1 MMKVAGF
8 LVVALMLILGVIG
21 LLVPNRLVE
30 MARFTTTPNGIYVA
44 AGVRMAIGVILWL
57 VASRSRFPKLLRV
70 LGTLALIGGIGTLV
84 LGSQR
89 AREIADW
96 VSANG
101 TLVVRM
107 FGVFALAIGSFIAYA
122 ISDRRYV

>member
-1 MMKVAGF
+1 M
-8 LVVALMLILGVIG
+8 ALFLILGVIG
-21 LLVPNRLVE
+21 LLVPNRLLE
-30 MARFTTTPNGIYVA
+30 MARFTTTPNGVYVA
-44 AGVRMAIGVILWL
+44 AVVRVAIGAILWM
-57 VASRSRFPKLLRV
+57 VAAQSRFPKILRV
-70 LGTLALIGGIGTLV
+70 LGTLALIGGIGTII

-101 TLVVRM
+101 TVIIRT
-107 FGVFALAIGSFIAYA
+107 FGGFALAIGSFIAYA

>member
-1 MMKVAGF
+1 MKLLGF

-21 LLVPNRLVE
+21 LLVPNRLME
-30 MARFTTTPNGIYVA
+30 LARFTTTPNGIYVA
-44 AGVRMAIGVILWL
+44 AGVRIAIGAILWM
-57 VASRSRFPKLLRV
+57 VASRSRFPKILRV
-70 LGTLALIGGIGTLV
+70 LATLAVIGGIATLV

-96 VSANG
+96 ASANG
-101 TLVVRM
+101 TMVVQT
-107 FGVFALAIGSFIAYA
+107 FGVFALAISGFIAYA

>member
-1 MMKVAGF
+1 MKVPGF

-21 LLVPNRLVE
+21 LLVPNRLME

-44 AGVRMAIGVILWL
+44 AGVRIVIGAMLWM
-57 VASRSRFPKLLRV
+57 VASRSRFPKILRV
-70 LGTLALIGGIGTLV
+70 LATLAVIGGIATLV

-96 VSANG
+96 ASANG
-101 TLVVRM
+101 TMVVRT

>member
-1 MMKVAGF
+1 MKVLGF
-8 LVVALMLILGVIG
+8 LVVALLLILGVLG
-21 LLVPNRLVE
+21 LLVPNRLME
-30 MARFTTTPNGIYVA
+30 MARFTTTPNGIYLA
-44 AGVRMAIGVILWL
+44 AGVRMAIGVILWM
-57 VASRSRFPKLLRV
+57 VASRSRFPKTLRV
-70 LGTLALIGGIGTLV
+70 LGTLALIGGIGTLI

-96 VSANG
+96 ASANG
-101 TLVVRM
+101 TLVVRA